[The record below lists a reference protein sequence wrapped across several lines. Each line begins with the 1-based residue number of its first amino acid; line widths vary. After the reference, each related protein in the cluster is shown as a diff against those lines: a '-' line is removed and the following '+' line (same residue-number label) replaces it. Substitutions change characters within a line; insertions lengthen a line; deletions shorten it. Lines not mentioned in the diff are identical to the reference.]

1 MNRSTLAKKLSYLAY
16 GVRVSA
22 PRTYGG
28 GSMIYG
34 STSPYGIQPG
44 PWRMTREY
52 VGYINEASGFGLG
65 VSLIIV
71 GALSILVTLR
81 LVLSAIDEQPDS
93 RQQRER

>member
-1 MNRSTLAKKLSYLAY
+1 
-16 GVRVSA
+16 
-22 PRTYGG
+22 
-28 GSMIYG
+28 
-34 STSPYGIQPG
+34 
-44 PWRMTREY
+44 MTREY